1 MRRYLKKMKPT
12 DDYVR
17 GYKDAKLMMDESLK
31 KAIEYIKLLEHDVDE
46 MFEAYHDLRPSK
58 VEEVN
63 NDKKNCEC
71 MACYDLAMSIDAN
84 PCQCF
89 SCDPDGTRYL
99 CTKEEDNA
107 KS

>member
-1 MRRYLKKMKPT
+1 MKPT

-46 MFEAYHDLRPSK
+46 IWEAYHDLCPSK
-58 VEEVN
+58 VEEV
-63 NDKKNCEC
+63 
-71 MACYDLAMSIDAN
+71 
-84 PCQCF
+84 
-89 SCDPDGTRYL
+89 
-99 CTKEEDNA
+99 EDA

>member
-46 MFEAYHDLRPSK
+46 TWKAYHDLRTSK
-58 VEEVN
+58 VEEV
-63 NDKKNCEC
+63 
-71 MACYDLAMSIDAN
+71 
-84 PCQCF
+84 
-89 SCDPDGTRYL
+89 
-99 CTKEEDNA
+99 EDA
-107 KS
+107 KSQSKRS